1 MYKVVDTVALLLWAI
16 FLHKSLSVGNSPLTD
31 FKRDFN
37 VADDEEEP
45 RQDEKPVVANVEN
58 GNVENGNVENGN
70 VEKEK
75 TRPKKAKKKT
85 NRKRSWNDDDEN
97 DKSVASS
104 ESTFCHSLQCL
115 RSAVPFD
122 ALLTMI

>member
-1 MYKVVDTVALLLWAI
+1 MYTVVDTVAILLWAI
-16 FLHKSLSVGNSPLTD
+16 FLPKSFSQGGSPLTD

-58 GNVENGNVENGN
+58 ENVENGN

-104 ESTFCHSLQCL
+104 EPTFCHSLQCL
-115 RSAVPFD
+115 RSAVLFD